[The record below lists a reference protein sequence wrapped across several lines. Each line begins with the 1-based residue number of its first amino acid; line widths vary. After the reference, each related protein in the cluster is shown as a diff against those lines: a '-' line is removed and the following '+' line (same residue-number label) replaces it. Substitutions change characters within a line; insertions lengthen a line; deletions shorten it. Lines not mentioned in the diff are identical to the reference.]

1 MSNTKSEILN
11 AALDL
16 FSQKGFSEVSI
27 RDICAV
33 VRIKE
38 STVYYHVQNK
48 EAILDE
54 LLEQFKNCS
63 ETLISRMYSAF
74 PKLTS
79 GMQTGEN
86 LFQTIFTE
94 YVDNYLADPF
104 CNKVIRILFIDQLNN
119 PKVHDLYSYWLFEKP
134 LEIQKFVFTVFS
146 NAGLIF
152 CPDPEF
158 AAEQFYAPVFF
169 CFTRYLLSGEL
180 TQNKVD
186 QFKKSVF
193 RHMGEYFNESK

>member
-1 MSNTKSEILN
+1 MNNTKSEILN
-11 AALDL
+11 TALDL
-16 FSQKGFSEVSI
+16 FSQKGFSAVSI

-33 VRIKE
+33 VNIKE

-54 LLEQFKNCS
+54 LLAEFQNRS
-63 ETLISRMYSAF
+63 ENLISKMYSAF
-74 PKLTS
+74 PKLS
-79 GMQTGEN
+79 YGVRAGEK
-86 LFQTIFTE
+86 LFQTILTE
-94 YVDNYLADPF
+94 YVDNYLADSF

-119 PKVHDLYSYWLFEKP
+119 PKVHELYNYWLFEKP
-134 LEIQKFVFTVFS
+134 LEIQQFVFTVFK
-146 NAGLIF
+146 NAGIVS
-152 CPDPEF
+152 CDDPAF

-186 QFKKSVF
+186 QFKRSIF